1 MKYGALK
8 RLELFSALA
17 SPSQEKGLLHDYTKG
32 CELKHNV
39 NSSATATMPGGQH
52 EVKQPCGYSLG
63 LGAGVK

>member
-39 NSSATATMPGGQH
+39 NSSATCGTDKP
-52 EVKQPCGYSLG
+52 PCPAASMRSSNR
-63 LGAGVK
+63 AAAHWA